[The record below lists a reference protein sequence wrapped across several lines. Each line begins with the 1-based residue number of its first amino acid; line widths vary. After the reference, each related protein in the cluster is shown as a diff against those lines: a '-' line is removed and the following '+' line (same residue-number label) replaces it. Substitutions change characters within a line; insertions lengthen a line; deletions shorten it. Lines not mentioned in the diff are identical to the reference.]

1 MEELTFYSYPSCTSC
16 RKTKHW
22 LKANQV
28 DFTERHLFR
37 ETPNQDELKHIL
49 SLTTEGID
57 EILATRSQAFKELN
71 LDIEELTVSEV
82 LELLIQKPKLLRR
95 PIIVNGDKLVVGY
108 NPGELLKLKNT
119 PYTVL
124 FPEKNEDC

>member
-1 MEELTFYSYPSCTSC
+1 M
-16 RKTKHW
+16 
-22 LKANQV
+22 
-28 DFTERHLFR
+28 
-37 ETPNQDELKHIL
+37 

-124 FPEKNEDC
+124 FPEKTKIADTLHVQYIFVFSPV

>member
-37 ETPNQDELKHIL
+37 ETPNQDELKHICL
-49 SLTTEGID
+49 S
-57 EILATRSQAFKELN
+57 RPKESMKYWRQ
-71 LDIEELTVSEV
+71 EA
-82 LELLIQKPKLLRR
+82 RH
-95 PIIVNGDKLVVGY
+95 
-108 NPGELLKLKNT
+108 LKS
-119 PYTVL
+119 
-124 FPEKNEDC
+124 